1 MKDYKKNPEAFRGN
15 VGDVSMVIR
24 VAVTGRQNSP
34 DMYEVM
40 GILGKE
46 KVAGRLKKA
55 LA

>member
-1 MKDYKKNPEAFRGN
+1 
-15 VGDVSMVIR
+15 MVIR

-46 KVAGRLKKA
+46 KVAERLKKA